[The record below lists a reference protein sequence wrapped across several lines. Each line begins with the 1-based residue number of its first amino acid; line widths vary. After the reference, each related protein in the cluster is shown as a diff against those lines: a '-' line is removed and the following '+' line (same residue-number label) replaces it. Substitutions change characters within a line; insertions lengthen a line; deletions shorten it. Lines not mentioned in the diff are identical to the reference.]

1 MSRYKC
7 VIFDC
12 DGVLVDSE
20 PIGNQ
25 ILVDMA
31 NQLGANIDLDYAY
44 KHFKGGKMQ
53 SCVDKI
59 AELIDQPI
67 PEDFT
72 FNYRQKSFD
81 AFRSN
86 IQPVEGVTELI
97 KSLQIPYGV
106 ASSGPE
112 NKIKLNLELT
122 GLLPYFE
129 SKIFSCYAIQKW
141 KPSPAVFLWAAETLG
156 FHPEDCVVIE
166 DSLTGV
172 RAAKNGGFDVIG
184 FTAHDYNNELKLE
197 ATYTLESMEAIKDL
211 LMFSR

>member
-1 MSRYKC
+1 MSKYKC

-25 ILVDMA
+25 VLVDMA

-44 KHFKGGKMQ
+44 KHFKGGSMQ

-59 AELIDQPI
+59 ELLIKQPI
-67 PEDFT
+67 PNDFT
-72 FNYRQKSFD
+72 SKYRQKSFE
-81 AFRSN
+81 AFKAN
-86 IQPVEGVTELI
+86 IKPVEGVTELVQNL
-97 KSLQIPYGV
+97 KIPFCV

-129 SKIFSCYAIQKW
+129 HKIFSCYTIQKW

-156 FHPEDCVVIE
+156 FKPEECVVIE

-172 RAAKNGGFDVIG
+172 QAAKTGGFDVIG
-184 FTAHDYNNELKLE
+184 YTAHDYNDELKSE
-197 ATYTLESMEAIKDL
+197 TTFAWSSMTAIREFL
-211 LMFSR
+211 ISS